1 MTERKPERRGLGR
14 GLSAL
19 LSEVNAPVEQDG
31 PGRPAVPILR
41 LPVESIRPNPDQPRR
56 SFDDTALEELTA
68 SIREKGVVQ
77 PLIVRVHPTNEG
89 YEIVAGERRWRAAQ
103 RAQLHE
109 VPVVVRDYTDQEVIE
124 VAFIENIQR
133 ADLNAIDEAAGYRML
148 IDRFGHTQEKVA
160 TVLGKSRSHIANSV
174 RLLSLPEEVLSFVR
188 DGKLTA
194 GHARALVA
202 APQPAVLARDIIAR
216 GLTVRD
222 AEELAKTDRPK
233 PPKRRA
239 GVRREVDT
247 DTRSLEADLSAN
259 LRMGVHIRH
268 DPAGGGGR
276 LTVSYRTLEELD
288 LLCRG
293 LSMLRIDLAD
303 RCHHPAVSSVRR
315 IELRTRVPLA
325 VVLIRPSRVSSSPR
339 C

>member
-1 MTERKPERRGLGR
+1 M
-14 GLSAL
+14 
-19 LSEVNAPVEQDG
+19 
-31 PGRPAVPILR
+31 
-41 LPVESIRPNPDQPRR
+41 
-56 SFDDTALEELTA
+56 
-68 SIREKGVVQ
+68 
-77 PLIVRVHPTNEG
+77 
-89 YEIVAGERRWRAAQ
+89 
-103 RAQLHE
+103 
-109 VPVVVRDYTDQEVIE
+109 VVRDYTDQEVIE
-124 VAFIENIQR
+124 VAIIENIQR

-303 RCHHPAVSSVRR
+303 
-315 IELRTRVPLA
+315 
-325 VVLIRPSRVSSSPR
+325 
-339 C
+339 